1 MFDLHYDLL
10 SFCYVCYLKDDYTFL
25 EEWKKN
31 YRIDNV
37 RGVVANLYF
46 MSIPEMKEELHPSYY
61 RKDVSVLEMF
71 RISTEIAKKFFPD
84 TLFLFSIEGCDYIDI
99 DDLEELYRLG
109 LRNILPVW
117 NNKNQYASGNRSD
130 SGLTNRGKKLLD
142 KAIQLGISIDLSHAN
157 TKSYNEIIDYIKS
170 TKKKAYVMASHS
182 NCRGLFDHPRNL
194 SDEEILKLKEV
205 DGILG
210 VVSYRLFLDHSNTS
224 SIREEYIKHI
234 THAVSLLGSSH
245 VCVSSDNMDFLVDED
260 PFYADMPVY
269 NYQVIGRSLFDDL
282 NKVFSIEE
290 CNNILYNNFK
300 LRYDKLIN
308 KEEE

>member
-31 YRIDNV
+31 YQIDNV

-210 VVSYRLFLDHSNTS
+210 VVSYRF
-224 SIREEYIKHI
+224 
-234 THAVSLLGSSH
+234 
-245 VCVSSDNMDFLVDED
+245 
-260 PFYADMPVY
+260 
-269 NYQVIGRSLFDDL
+269 
-282 NKVFSIEE
+282 
-290 CNNILYNNFK
+290 
-300 LRYDKLIN
+300 
-308 KEEE
+308 